1 MGKPWMMDLA
11 PVMINGANKG
21 DGLTI
26 EGEVIGV
33 KITTTKKRYVY
44 HQHARQP
51 NKIQPLQQAYLARG
65 NQTKSVALT
74 WTCLG

>member
-1 MGKPWMMDLA
+1 MDLA

-26 EGEVIGV
+26 EDEVIGV
-33 KITTTKKRYVY
+33 KITIAKKRYVY

-51 NKIQPLQQAYLARG
+51 NKIQPLQAYLARG
-65 NQTKSVALT
+65 NQTKSVALI